1 VFQSFHQLLVAKE
14 REKGGDIEVVEWL
27 AVKVTRHDEN
37 SFEKKR
43 FNFVIDRIRSNPILK
58 KLKLTMANFLLATNV
73 LFERSIG

>member
-1 VFQSFHQLLVAKE
+1 MFQSFHQLLVAKE

-27 AVKVTRHDEN
+27 AVKVTRHDEK

-43 FNFVIDRIRSNPILK
+43 LNLIKSDNPILK
-58 KLKLTMANFLLATNV
+58 KLKLTIANFLLATNV